1 MKRPRRALLVP
12 AAARDLRRIRAWIAA
27 DSGVDRANVL
37 LRALLDVVERIA
49 ELPALTEDQLPEL
62 PLREA
67 RAVVAPFMSLTIDAL
82 DNDLLQD
89 TEARL
94 LSLSEAISAR
104 YFLQYEKSEA
114 PARDNLLA

>member
-49 ELPALTEDQLPEL
+49 ELPALGTLRPSFGTGVRCFVRKPYLVFYRELDERVQVLRIIDGRRDLQIAWLEDKPV
-62 PLREA
+62 P
-67 RAVVAPFMSLTIDAL
+67 
-82 DNDLLQD
+82 
-89 TEARL
+89 
-94 LSLSEAISAR
+94 
-104 YFLQYEKSEA
+104 
-114 PARDNLLA
+114 